1 MSCHLNLRLLYGA
14 VVFSGLFLI
23 SSSVIIFDASC
34 AVGGSAASACK
45 ASGMADVCK
54 AAYERYENDGIYQA
68 DASLSVHLTA
78 KSGGLGCGAQ
88 FQCDSSGPG
97 QELSGATLKGLF
109 ASIQSNCGSCGQKST
124 SASNCWVSLFGCQN
138 CDPQDIGGL
147 SGESGGSGG
156 SSVKSSISTKPSSPT
171 YPIESTKTTY
181 PIEST
186 KTTYSME
193 STKTTYSM
201 ESTKTTYSMEST
213 PSTDAQKSVNDAK
226 SSVDSYLND
235 PTNASLA
242 QNAKDAIEKALNC
255 KHSTSSSLETKYF

>member
-1 MSCHLNLRLLYGA
+1 MSCRLNIRLLYGA
-14 VVFSGLFLI
+14 VVFSALFLT
-23 SSSVIIFDASC
+23 SSSSTAAGPSC
-34 AVGGSAASACK
+34 VGGSACK
-45 ASGMADVCK
+45 TSGMADVCK

-68 DASLSVHLTA
+68 DAFLSVILSA
-78 KSGGLGCGAQ
+78 KSGGLGCRAQ
-88 FQCDSSGPG
+88 FKCDASGPG
-97 QELSGATLKGLF
+97 QELSGATLKVLF
-109 ASIQSNCGSCGQKST
+109 ASIQSNCSSCGQTST

-147 SGESGGSGG
+147 SGERGGSGG
-156 SSVKSSISTKPSSPT
+156 SSAKSSISTKPSSPT
-171 YPIESTKTTY
+171 KTTY

-186 KTTYSME
+186 KKTYSME
-193 STKTTYSM
+193 STKRTYSM

-255 KHSTSSSLETKYF
+255 KYSTSSSLETKYF